1 LLVVGKDEDT
11 MRLGDL
17 KETVTM
23 ALDTLRSNKLRSGLT
38 ILGIV
43 IGVMTVITISSV
55 VNGLNAGVSGLV
67 ESLGSNV
74 LFVFRFPVFG
84 QRPTTEML
92 TRKQL
97 SYDDAVAMRDL
108 PHVVAVSPALQYTDN
123 NAPGRSGV
131 TAIKAAGKTMQNTIL
146 AGNTPDEKDVTQLNL
161 LDGRFFNEQD
171 QERASRVAV
180 LGYDTA
186 DQLFPGQSAI
196 GKDIEAAGMLF
207 TVVGVLDKQKQAF
220 GGGKNPQDN
229 QAYFPITTF
238 HYMHPEQLDYWI
250 SLKYDDPKNRP
261 QVEDELRELLRRRR
275 KVLNDKP
282 DNFAIFGTDSL
293 TRLWS
298 QITGGLFLLLF
309 SLSSVAL
316 LVGGVGVMNIML
328 VSVTERTREIG
339 VRKAIGAT
347 KRTILTQFTLEAI
360 TLCAVGGVIG
370 IILGSL
376 IALGLKLLLPTL
388 LSTAWVLTAFL
399 CSCAIGLIFGIYPAW
414 KAANLDPIEA
424 LRYE

>member
-1 LLVVGKDEDT
+1 
-11 MRLGDL
+11 MRIGDL

-23 ALDTLRSNKLRSGLT
+23 ALDTLRANKLRSGLT

-55 VNGLNAGVSGLV
+55 VNGLNSSVEGLV
-67 ESLGSNV
+67 QSLGSNV
-74 LFVFRFPVFG
+74 MFVFRFPVFG

-97 SYDDAVAMRDL
+97 TYDDSVAMQEL
-108 PHVVAVSPALQYTDN
+108 PHVIAVSPALQYTDN
-123 NAPGRSGV
+123 NAPGRAGV
-131 TAIKAAGKTMQNTIL
+131 TAIKGGGKSMQNTIL
-146 AGNTPDEKDVTQLNL
+146 TGITPAQKDVNDLNL
-161 LDGRFFNEQD
+161 LDGRFFTEGDQD
-171 QERASRVAV
+171 RAAKVTV

-186 DQLFPGQSAI
+186 DELFPGQSAI
-196 GKDIEAAGMLF
+196 GKEIAASGMLF

-229 QAYFPITTF
+229 QAMFPITTF

-250 SLKYDDPKNRP
+250 ALKYDDPKNRLAV
-261 QVEDELRELLRRRR
+261 QDELTELLRRRR
-275 KVLNDKP
+275 KVLNEKP
-282 DNFAIFGTDSL
+282 DNFAIFGTDTL
-293 TRLWS
+293 TRLWD

-347 KRTILTQFTLEAI
+347 KRTILTQFTLEAV
-360 TLCAVGGVIG
+360 TLCAVGGLIG
-370 IILGSL
+370 IILGSI
-376 IALGLKLLLPTL
+376 IASALRFLLPSAVSL
-388 LSTAWVLTAFL
+388 LWVATAFVS
-399 CSCAIGLIFGIYPAW
+399 SCAIGLIFGIYPAW
-414 KAANLDPIEA
+414 KAANLNPIEA